1 MKNDKKIFNILFIVL
16 CIAFSLFLM
25 IFIKID
31 SDYLWHVK
39 AGEYM
44 VKNHTILT
52 HDVFSWVAS
61 GKYWMSHEWGFEVL
75 IYIFKLIFS
84 KYSIFVYG
92 LICTVT
98 LLLIIYYINKDKFYD
113 NKLFAL
119 VWIVLG
125 LIIGPL
131 LSARPHLIS
140 NIFLL
145 LTVYFCIDFCKNE
158 NSKKIYF
165 LPLIAILWANF
176 HGGSSNLV
184 YTIPLIIMFAG
195 LFKFNFSKIE
205 SSRLSKKQ
213 FITFLIIIVVS
224 ILCININP
232 HGFKMVTY
240 PYENIMD
247 KTMINTISEWRSTQL
262 NDNTH
267 LMYFVFAFI
276 VLGIFLLSK
285 KKINFR
291 DFMLFLFA
299 LFLGLK
305 SIRFWAYLYIVMSV
319 IVFNYID
326 KRKDDPYTK
335 TIFLFMSFIFALT
348 FGLAFNKNIMNN
360 TTKLDLTNQFIDNIK
375 REKPKRMF
383 NLYNIGG
390 ELVYNDID
398 VFIDGR
404 ADLYSK
410 INFSDCIIISNLSGD
425 YKAMIE
431 KYNFDYYV
439 VNTSFSIYY
448 YLLYDDN
455 YEELAR
461 DGEYVLFKA
470 KSVS

>member
-1 MKNDKKIFNILFIVL
+1 
-16 CIAFSLFLM
+16 
-25 IFIKID
+25 
-31 SDYLWHVK
+31 
-39 AGEYM
+39 
-44 VKNHTILT
+44 
-52 HDVFSWVAS
+52 
-61 GKYWMSHEWGFEVL
+61 
-75 IYIFKLIFS
+75 
-84 KYSIFVYG
+84 
-92 LICTVT
+92 
-98 LLLIIYYINKDKFYD
+98 
-113 NKLFAL
+113 
-119 VWIVLG
+119 
-125 LIIGPL
+125 
-131 LSARPHLIS
+131 
-140 NIFLL
+140 
-145 LTVYFCIDFCKNE
+145 
-158 NSKKIYF
+158 
-165 LPLIAILWANF
+165 
-176 HGGSSNLV
+176 
-184 YTIPLIIMFAG
+184 MFAG